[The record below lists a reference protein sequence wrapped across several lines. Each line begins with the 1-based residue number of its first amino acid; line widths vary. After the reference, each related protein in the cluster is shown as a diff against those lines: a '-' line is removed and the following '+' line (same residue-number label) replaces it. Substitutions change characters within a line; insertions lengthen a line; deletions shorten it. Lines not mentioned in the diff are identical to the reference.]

1 MFANLRQSIADW
13 IFRIKAPE
21 AAPVT
26 LVQRRIYILPTK
38 QGYLFVLVLLVML
51 FASINYA
58 LALGFL
64 LTFLL
69 AAMGAVAMLHT
80 WRNLSYLKLRP
91 GRVEPVFAGETARF
105 GVAMETPGASRFA
118 VAVRR
123 IGEEPTYCDVNPGAP
138 TAIAVP
144 AAARHRGLL
153 ECGRLEIFT
162 RYPVGL
168 FHAWAYF
175 DFGQRAVVYPRP
187 DMTAGDPPALSSAT
201 GEGSLSV
208 PGDEEF
214 HQLRAYHAGDPPR
227 QIAWKALAR
236 GQGLLTKEFHAMAA
250 DEIWL
255 SWDDAA
261 SSFAEAK
268 LSVLAHWVLESD
280 RRGHHYG
287 LKMPGVRIAPSSGDA
302 HRELALE
309 ALALFGI
316 TAPAQ

>member
-1 MFANLRQSIADW
+1 MFANFRQSIADW
-13 IFRIKAPE
+13 IFRIKVPE

-38 QGYLFVLVLLVML
+38 QGYLFVLVLLVLL

-69 AAMGAVAMLHT
+69 AAMGSVAMLHT

-91 GRVEPVFAGETARF
+91 GRVEAVFAGDTAHF
-105 GVAMETPGASRFA
+105 GVTLETPGASRFA

-123 IGEEPTYCDVNPGAP
+123 IGEEPTYCDVNPGAHA
-138 TAIAVP
+138 AIAIP
-144 AAARHRGLL
+144 AAARKRGLL

-175 DFGQRAVVYPRP
+175 DFGQRAVTYPRP
-187 DMTAGDPPALSSAT
+187 DTTAGDPPGVSTTT
-201 GEGSLSV
+201 GEGSVSM

-214 HQLRAYHAGDPPR
+214 HQLRPYHPGDPPR

-255 SWDDAA
+255 SWDDARSA
-261 SSFAEAK
+261 FVEAR

-280 RRGHHYG
+280 RRGQRYG
-287 LKMPGVRIAPSSGDA
+287 LKLPGVRIPPASGEA
-302 HRELALE
+302 HRERALE
-309 ALALFGI
+309 ALALFDI
-316 TAPAQ
+316 ATPAP

>member
-1 MFANLRQSIADW
+1 LFANFRQSVADW
-13 IFRIKAPE
+13 IFRIKVPE
-21 AAPVT
+21 TAPVT
-26 LVQRRIYILPTK
+26 LVQRRIYILPTR
-38 QGYLFVLVLLVML
+38 QGYMFVLVLVVML

-69 AAMGAVAMLHT
+69 TATGSVAMLHT

-91 GRVEPVFAGETARF
+91 GRVAAVFAGETAHF
-105 GVAMETPGASRFA
+105 GVTLETPGASRFA

-123 IGEEPTYCDVNPGAP
+123 TGEEPSYCDVNPGAP
-138 TAIAVP
+138 AAIAIP
-144 AAARHRGLL
+144 AAARKRGLL

-175 DFGQRAVVYPRP
+175 DFGQRAVVYPSP
-187 DMTAGDPPALSSAT
+187 DTTAGDPPALSTAT

-214 HQLRAYHAGDPPR
+214 YQLRPYHAGDPPR

-250 DEIWL
+250 DEVWL
-255 SWDDAA
+255 NWDDATP
-261 SSFAEAK
+261 SFVEAK

-280 RRGHHYG
+280 RRGQHYG
-287 LKMPGVRIAPSSGDA
+287 LKLPGVRIAPGMGDA
-302 HRELALE
+302 HRERALE
-309 ALALFGI
+309 ALALFGL
-316 TAPAQ
+316 APAAS

>member
-1 MFANLRQSIADW
+1 MFANFRQSIADW
-13 IFRIKAPE
+13 IFRIKVPE
-21 AAPVT
+21 TAPVT

-38 QGYLFVLVLLVML
+38 QGYLFVLVLVVML

-69 AAMGAVAMLHT
+69 TAMGSVAMLHT

-91 GRVEPVFAGETARF
+91 GRVEPVFAGETAHF
-105 GVAMETPGASRFA
+105 GVTLETPGAGRFA

-123 IGEEPTYCDVNPGAP
+123 IGEDPVYCDVNPVAP
-138 TAIAVP
+138 ASIAIP
-144 AAARHRGLL
+144 AAARRRGLL

-175 DFGQRAVVYPRP
+175 DFGQRAIVYPRP
-187 DMTAGDPPALSSAT
+187 DTTAGAPPALSTAT

-214 HQLRAYHAGDPPR
+214 HQLRPYHAGDPPR

-236 GQGLLTKEFHAMAA
+236 GQGLLSKEFHAMAA

-255 SWDDAA
+255 TWDDAA

-280 RRGHHYG
+280 RRGQRFG
-287 LKMPGVRIAPSSGDA
+287 LMLPGVRIPPATGDA
-302 HRELALE
+302 HRDRALE

-316 TAPAQ
+316 TAPAT